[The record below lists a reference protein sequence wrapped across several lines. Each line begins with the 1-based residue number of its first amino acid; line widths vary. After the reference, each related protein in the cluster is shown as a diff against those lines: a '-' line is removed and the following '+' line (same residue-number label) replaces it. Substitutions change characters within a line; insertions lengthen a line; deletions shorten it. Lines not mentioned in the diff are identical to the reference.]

1 MRPPVSH
8 DRQLPS
14 GFEPPF
20 RPVESGESSGIV
32 SFRQALAVVRRRFQL
47 ILAVTACGAALG
59 LFLASREPTTYKASA
74 MLRLAGER
82 QTLTGV
88 AEEAAPSLGR
98 TADPML
104 SIIELLRS
112 RTVAGVVVDSL
123 GLQLVS
129 QTPEFMVEDLAGV
142 RVDPRA
148 AGDSVLVVFQQ
159 DRLSARRGERAVTA
173 AYGQPVNLGV
183 VQFAVRSRPAVETAT
198 FGIRSREAAIDAL
211 LAGLLVSRRE
221 LTDVIDVGF
230 VAQDPRAA
238 QRIVNSAVHA
248 FQMLNVQWA
257 RERSRRRGEFLEE
270 QLAQTDSML
279 ERAQASL
286 SSFRSRQQLASSQD
300 KLHAEQSALLTLDA
314 RREELDADRRT
325 FGALLQRLK
334 TNDEASRQEALR
346 ALATSPAMADNP
358 AIGGLYQQLLKYQI
372 RIDSMTTGPWRSSPN
387 NPDLI
392 QVKALASSTQDQLV
406 QAVSSHIGALDARV
420 DALGALRQRTGAS
433 MSLLP
438 AMAEEEMRLTRRV
451 DALARMSDELRADF
465 QRARM
470 ATAVEAGDIDV
481 VALAPLPSTPLLD
494 GGALKVALGLF
505 LGLGLGLII
514 AYILEALNTSVR
526 RPEDLEAVLHVPGL
540 AVIPRITDGSRSAQS
555 HFRRLLGSGKS
566 ARQAVGSPLTGNQ
579 TFSIGIEAFRNLRTS
594 LIWSD
599 GGETLRSL
607 VVTSAAPG
615 EGKTMTAANLAVTLA
630 YDGLRVLLVDCDIRR
645 PRIHGL
651 FQLPRAPGL
660 MELLRASSD
669 PDAPPIEA
677 IRETPVSRLSVLTC
691 GALPVNA
698 SNLLSGTRMRV
709 LLGELQE
716 QFDIIVLDT
725 PPVLATADASIVA
738 SLTDG
743 VLLVVRA
750 GTTDRNAAQRAY
762 QQLANVGAR
771 VVGTVL
777 NDPGGEVAKEG
788 DYYYPYDYAAQDQ

>member
-1 MRPPVSH
+1 MRPI
-8 DRQLPS
+8 
-14 GFEPPF
+14 
-20 RPVESGESSGIV
+20 ESPDSAGIV

-47 ILAVTACGAALG
+47 ILAVTAVGAALG
-59 LFLASREPTTYKASA
+59 LFLASQEPTSYRASA

-88 AEEAAPSLGR
+88 AEEANPTLGR

-104 SIIELLRS
+104 SIIELVRS

-129 QTPEFMVEDLAGV
+129 QTPEFSVEDLTEV
-142 RVDPRA
+142 QVDPRA
-148 AGDSVLVVFQQ
+148 AGDSVQMVFRN
-159 DRLSARRGERAVTA
+159 DGLSARRGQRAVTA

-183 VQFAVRSRPAVETAT
+183 VQFVVRARPAIENVTLS
-198 FGIRSREAAIDAL
+198 IKSREAAIDAL
-211 LAGLLVSRRE
+211 LVGLVVSRRE
-221 LTDVIDVGF
+221 LTDVIDVAF
-230 VAQDPRAA
+230 VAEDPRRA
-238 QRIVNSAVHA
+238 QRIVNSTVHA
-248 FQMLNVQWA
+248 FQALNVQWA
-257 RERSRRRGEFLEE
+257 RERSRRRGEFLAE
-270 QLAQTDSML
+270 QLASTDTTL
-279 ERAQASL
+279 ERAQAAL
-286 SSFRSRQQLASSQD
+286 ASFRSRQQLASSRD
-300 KLHAEQSALLTLDA
+300 KLESQQAALLTLDA
-314 RREELDADRRT
+314 QREQLNADRQT
-325 FGALLQRLK
+325 FAALAERLK
-334 TNDEASRQEALR
+334 ANDEAARQEGLR

-358 AIGGLYQQLLKYQI
+358 AIGGLYQQLLKYQN
-372 RIDSMTTGPWRSSPN
+372 RIDSMTTGPWKASET
-387 NPDLI
+387 NPDLV
-392 QVKALASSTQDQLV
+392 QLRALSKSTQDQLV
-406 QAVSSHIGALDARV
+406 QSVTSHIGAIGARV
-420 DALGALRQRTGAS
+420 DALGDLRNRTGAAIAI
-433 MSLLP
+433 LP

-451 DALARMSDELRADF
+451 DAFAAQSDGLRAEL
-465 QRARM
+465 QKARM
-470 ATAVEAGDIDV
+470 AEAVEAGDIDV
-481 VALAPLPSTPLLD
+481 VALAPLPSTPLLNS
-494 GGALKVALGLF
+494 ATLKVGLGLF
-505 LGLGLGLII
+505 LGLALGMII

-555 HFRRLLGSGKS
+555 HFRRLLGAGKS
-566 ARQAVGSPLTGNQ
+566 AHPTVGSPLTGNQ
-579 TFSIGIEAFRNLRTS
+579 TFSIGIEAFRNLRTG

-599 GGETLRSL
+599 GGEQLRTL

-645 PRIHGL
+645 PRVHGL

-660 MELLRASSD
+660 MELLRASGD
-669 PDAPPIEA
+669 PEAPAPRA
-677 IRETPVSRLSVLTC
+677 IRETPVARLSVLTC

-698 SNLLSGTRMRV
+698 ANLLSGTRMRV
-709 LLGELQE
+709 LLAELQE

-750 GTTDRNAAQRAY
+750 GATDRNAAQRAY

-788 DYYYPYDYAAQDQ
+788 DYYYPYDYAAQE